1 MSTTTTRPP
10 AGGQEQPEDDKSA
23 KAPPS
28 VEAGSIGDAFRAWV
42 TRVRGGEVG
51 VLPAMLGLV
60 VLFAVFATL
69 RPDTFLTPYNM
80 SNLVLQASGVVILA
94 MGLVFVLLLGE
105 IDLSAGYAG
114 GTAACVLGIVMTRQG
129 LPWPIAVAACLV
141 TGAIIGLAIGLLVAR
156 LGIPSFVVTL
166 AFFLALQGV
175 MLILIGEGGT
185 IPYRNDVILAVMNA
199 NMPLWLGW
207 ALTVGAI
214 LAYALSSG
222 RRRKARKASG
232 LRVEPSL
239 LWILKITVLA
249 VVLLGFTLL
258 FSIERAINANITSL
272 KGLPWVVLVLGVLA
286 VGLTLLLSR
295 TAWGRHV
302 YAVGGNA
309 EAARRAGINVARVR
323 LSCFMMCS
331 TLAAIAG
338 IVLASRTNS
347 VSPSTGGSDTL
358 LYAVGAA
365 VIGGTSLFG
374 GKGRVVDA
382 IIGGLVVAVIIN
394 GLILLNQSA
403 GRQYMVTGIVLLVAA
418 SVDAISRKRAASS
431 GRV

>member
-1 MSTTTTRPP
+1 MSSTTTRPP
-10 AGGQEQPEDDKSA
+10 AGGPREPSGDTSTE
-23 KAPPS
+23 APPA
-28 VEAGSIGDAFRAWV
+28 VEAGSLGDAFRDWV

-80 SNLVLQASGVVILA
+80 ANLVLQASGVVVLA

-105 IDLSAGYAG
+105 IDLSAGFAG

-129 LPWPIAVAACLV
+129 MPWPISVAACLLA
-141 TGAIIGLAIGLLVAR
+141 GAVIGTAIGLLVSR

-185 IPYRNDVILAVMNA
+185 IPYRNDAVLALMNS
-199 NMPLWLGW
+199 NMPVWLGW
-207 ALTVGAI
+207 ALTVAAI
-214 LAYALSSG
+214 AFFVISTG
-222 RRRKARKASG
+222 RRRQLRRSSG
-232 LRVEPSL
+232 LKAEPAL
-239 LWILKITVLA
+239 LWILKSVVLA

-258 FSIERAINANITSL
+258 MSIERAINPNIASL
-272 KGLPWVVLVLGVLA
+272 KGMPWVVLLLGLLA
-286 VGLTLLLSR
+286 VGLTFLLTR

-323 LSCFMMCS
+323 LSGFIMCS

-347 VSPSTGGSDTL
+347 VSPTTGGSDTL

-394 GLILLNQSA
+394 GLILMNQSA